1 MGAAL
6 GSKGILGELSMR
18 HSAVLF
24 IFVFF
29 ASLSATAQTSV
40 SPSLSLAPSLSLD
53 PAPAASTGIRLTPF
67 APLPDA
73 PLAPAS
79 AFGSAA
85 ASSAPLSLSL
95 APAPP
100 QDVTSV
106 FQTYSWQVYL
116 GYTFFRFYELPSI
129 NENMNGFD
137 INMVY
142 YFKNWVGAEGD
153 LSVEH
158 ATQAGVSSWFAF
170 GGGGPRFRWSARRG
184 LEVWAHALVG
194 YSHFTPQ
201 TPFGN
206 QHSIA
211 YTFGGGVDLP
221 FKPRWSLRVG
231 ADAVGSQYF
240 STHQWSPKASVGV
253 VFKF

>member
-1 MGAAL
+1 
-6 GSKGILGELSMR
+6 MR
-18 HSAVLF
+18 HTVILF
-24 IFVFF
+24 ILVFSAAF
-29 ASLSATAQTSV
+29 TAGAQSLVSTSLPL
-40 SPSLSLAPSLSLD
+40 SPSFNLD
-53 PAPAASTGIRLTPF
+53 PASAAPTGIRLTPF
-67 APLPDA
+67 TTAVDA
-73 PLAPAS
+73 SAPAP
-79 AFGSAA
+79 
-85 ASSAPLSLSL
+85 APLSLSL

-100 QDVTSV
+100 PQDVTSV
-106 FQTYSWQVYL
+106 FQSYSWQLYL
-116 GYTFFRFYELPSI
+116 GYTFFRFYELPAVT
-129 NENMNGFD
+129 ENMNGFD

-142 YFKNWVGAEGD
+142 YLKDWVGVEGD
-153 LSVEH
+153 LSATH
-158 ATQAGVSSWFAF
+158 ATQRDVSSWFAF

-194 YSHFTPQ
+194 ISHFTPQ

-206 QHSIA
+206 QHAIA

>member
-1 MGAAL
+1 
-6 GSKGILGELSMR
+6 MR
-18 HSAVLF
+18 HFAVLF
-24 IFVFF
+24 ILVLF
-29 ASLSATAQTSV
+29 AALGAGAQSV
-40 SPSLSLAPSLSLD
+40 LPLAPSFSLD
-53 PAPAASTGIRLTPF
+53 STPASSAGIRLTPF
-67 APLPDA
+67 APAPELP
-73 PLAPAS
+73 LPANS
-79 AFGSAA
+79 VLGSAA
-85 ASSAPLSLSL
+85 ASSTPLSLSL
-95 APAPP
+95 APAPAPAP

-106 FQTYSWQVYL
+106 FQSYSWQAYL
-116 GYTFFRFYELPSI
+116 GYTFFRFYELPGS
-129 NENMNGFD
+129 NGYTQNMNGFD

-142 YFKNWVGAEGD
+142 YFKNWLGAEGD
-153 LSVEH
+153 LS
-158 ATQAGVSSWFAF
+158 ATHGNQNDESSWFAF

-184 LEVWAHALVG
+184 IEVWAHALVG

-201 TPFGN
+201 TAFGN
-206 QHSIA
+206 QHALA

>member
-1 MGAAL
+1 
-6 GSKGILGELSMR
+6 MR
-18 HSAVLF
+18 HSAILF
-24 IFVFF
+24 ILV
-29 ASLSATAQTSV
+29 LSAALTAGAQSSV
-40 SPSLSLAPSLSLD
+40 STSLPLSPAFNLD
-53 PAPAASTGIRLTPF
+53 PASATPTGIRLTPF
-67 APLPDA
+67 TAAADSST
-73 PLAPAS
+73 AS
-79 AFGSAA
+79 AAP
-85 ASSAPLSLSL
+85 APLSLSL

-100 QDVTSV
+100 PQDVTSV
-106 FQTYSWQVYL
+106 FQTYAWQLYV

-129 NENMNGFD
+129 TQNTNGFD

-153 LSVEH
+153 LSASHSRQFDE
-158 ATQAGVSSWFAF
+158 SSWFVF

-194 YSHFTPQ
+194 ESHFTPQ
-201 TPFGN
+201 TAFGS
-206 QHSIA
+206 QHAIA
-211 YTFGGGVDLP
+211 YTFGGGVDFP
-221 FKPRWSLRVG
+221 FKPRWSLRAG

>member
-1 MGAAL
+1 
-6 GSKGILGELSMR
+6 MR
-18 HSAVLF
+18 HAAVLF
-24 IFVFF
+24 ILVFF
-29 ASLSATAQTSV
+29 AALTAGALSSV
-40 SPSLSLAPSLSLD
+40 STSLPLEPSFSVD
-53 PAPAASTGIRLTPF
+53 PAPAASTAIRLTPF

-73 PLAPAS
+73 PVVSASPLA
-79 AFGSAA
+79 SAA
-85 ASSAPLSLSL
+85 ASSTPLSLSL
-95 APAPP
+95 APAAAP

-106 FQTYSWQVYL
+106 FQTYAWQAYI
-116 GYTFFRFYELPSI
+116 GYTFFRFYELPGLT
-129 NENMNGFD
+129 ENMNGFD

-153 LSVEH
+153 LSATH
-158 ATQAGVSSWFAF
+158 ATQADISSWFAF

-184 LEVWAHALVG
+184 LEFWAHALVG
-194 YSHFTPQ
+194 ISHFTPQ
-201 TPFGN
+201 TAFGN
-206 QHSIA
+206 QHALA

>member
-1 MGAAL
+1 
-6 GSKGILGELSMR
+6 MR
-18 HSAVLF
+18 HAAVPF
-24 IFVFF
+24 ILVFF
-29 ASLSATAQTSV
+29 AALNAGAQSSV
-40 SPSLSLAPSLSLD
+40 STSLPLEPSFSVD
-53 PAPAASTGIRLTPF
+53 PAPAVSTGIRLTPF

-73 PLAPAS
+73 PVVSASPLA
-79 AFGSAA
+79 SAA
-85 ASSAPLSLSL
+85 ASSTPLSLSL
-95 APAPP
+95 APAAAP

-106 FQTYSWQVYL
+106 FQTYAWQAYV
-116 GYTFFRFYELPSI
+116 GYTFFRFYELPGLT
-129 NENMNGFD
+129 ENMNGFD

-153 LSVEH
+153 FSATH
-158 ATQAGVSSWFAF
+158 ATQNDISSWFAF

-201 TPFGN
+201 TAFGN
-206 QHSIA
+206 QHALA
-211 YTFGGGVDLP
+211 YTFGGGVDVP

>member
-1 MGAAL
+1 
-6 GSKGILGELSMR
+6 MR
-18 HSAVLF
+18 HTAVLF
-24 IFVFF
+24 ILVFLAAWNVGAQSSVSTSLPLSPSF
-29 ASLSATAQTSV
+29 NIDAPAAASTSV
-40 SPSLSLAPSLSLD
+40 RLTPFTLSPALSSDAGVSPVAGPVAPSLSLL
-53 PAPAASTGIRLTPF
+53 PAP
-67 APLPDA
+67 
-73 PLAPAS
+73 
-79 AFGSAA
+79 
-85 ASSAPLSLSL
+85 
-95 APAPP
+95 PP

-106 FQTYSWQVYL
+106 FETYNWQAYV
-116 GYTFFRFYELPSI
+116 GYTFFRFYELPHLT
-129 NENMNGFD
+129 ENMNGFD

-153 LSVEH
+153 LSATH
-158 ATQAGVSSWFAF
+158 ATQADLSSWFAF

-184 LEVWAHALVG
+184 LEVWAHVLVG

-201 TPFGN
+201 TAFGS
-206 QHSIA
+206 QHAIA

-240 STHQWSPKASVGV
+240 STHQFSPKASVGV

>member
-1 MGAAL
+1 
-6 GSKGILGELSMR
+6 MR
-18 HSAVLF
+18 HIAVLF
-24 IFVFF
+24 ILVLF
-29 ASLSATAQTSV
+29 AALGAGAQSIL
-40 SPSLSLAPSLSLD
+40 PLAPSFSLD
-53 PAPAASTGIRLTPF
+53 STPAASAGIRTTPF
-67 APLPDA
+67 APAPDLP
-73 PLAPAS
+73 LPAS
-79 AFGSAA
+79 SVVGSAA
-85 ASSAPLSLSL
+85 ASSTPLSLSL
-95 APAPP
+95 APAPAP

-106 FQTYSWQVYL
+106 FQTYNWQAYL
-116 GYTFFRFYELPSI
+116 GYTFFRFYELPGS
-129 NENMNGFD
+129 NGFTQNTNGFD

-153 LSVEH
+153 LS
-158 ATQAGVSSWFAF
+158 ATHSTQNDESSWFAF

-184 LEVWAHALVG
+184 IELWAHALVG

-201 TPFGN
+201 TAFGS
-206 QHSIA
+206 QHALA

>member
-1 MGAAL
+1 MRHNAILFVLIFVAAL
-6 GSKGILGELSMR
+6 GAHAQSSSTSLPLSP
-18 HSAVLF
+18 AFTV
-24 IFVFF
+24 
-29 ASLSATAQTSV
+29 
-40 SPSLSLAPSLSLD
+40 D

-67 APLPDA
+67 APLPDGPVVVTA
-73 PLAPAS
+73 PSAS
-79 AFGSAA
+79 AV
-85 ASSAPLSLSL
+85 ASSTPLSLSL
-95 APAPP
+95 APSPAP

-106 FQTYSWQVYL
+106 FQTYNWQAYL
-116 GYTFFRFYELPSI
+116 GYTFFRFYEVPGLQ
-129 NENMNGFD
+129 ENMNGFD

-153 LSVEH
+153 LS
-158 ATQAGVSSWFAF
+158 ATHGTQQDVSSWFAF

-184 LEVWAHALVG
+184 LELWAHALVG

-206 QHSIA
+206 QHAIA
-211 YTFGGGVDLP
+211 YAFGGGVDLP

-240 STHQWSPKASVGV
+240 STHQWGPKASVGV

>member
-1 MGAAL
+1 
-6 GSKGILGELSMR
+6 MR
-18 HSAVLF
+18 HAAVPF
-24 IFVFF
+24 ILVFF
-29 ASLSATAQTSV
+29 AALNAGAQSSV
-40 SPSLSLAPSLSLD
+40 STSLPLEPSFSVD
-53 PAPAASTGIRLTPF
+53 PAPAVSTGIRLTPF
-67 APLPDA
+67 ARLPDA
-73 PLAPAS
+73 PVVSASPLA
-79 AFGSAA
+79 SAA
-85 ASSAPLSLSL
+85 ASSTPLSLSL
-95 APAPP
+95 APAAAP

-106 FQTYSWQVYL
+106 FQTYAWQAYV
-116 GYTFFRFYELPSI
+116 GYTFFRFYELPGLT
-129 NENMNGFD
+129 ENMNGFD

-153 LSVEH
+153 FSATH
-158 ATQAGVSSWFAF
+158 ATQNDISSWFAF

-201 TPFGN
+201 TAFGN
-206 QHSIA
+206 QHALA
-211 YTFGGGVDLP
+211 YTFGGGVDVP

>member
-53 PAPAASTGIRLTPF
+53 PAPASSTGIRLTPF

-79 AFGSAA
+79 GFGSAA

-106 FQTYSWQVYL
+106 FQTYSWQIYL

-153 LSVEH
+153 LSIEH
-158 ATQAGVSSWFAF
+158 ATQAGVGSWFAF

-206 QHSIA
+206 QHAIA

>member
-1 MGAAL
+1 
-6 GSKGILGELSMR
+6 MR
-18 HSAVLF
+18 HASVLF
-24 IFVFF
+24 ILVFF
-29 ASLSATAQTSV
+29 AALNAGAQSSV
-40 SPSLSLAPSLSLD
+40 STSLPLEPSFSVD
-53 PAPAASTGIRLTPF
+53 PVPAASSGIRLTPF

-73 PLAPAS
+73 PIVSASPLA
-79 AFGSAA
+79 SAA
-85 ASSAPLSLSL
+85 ASSTPLSLSL
-95 APAPP
+95 APAPAAP

-106 FQTYSWQVYL
+106 FQTYSWQAYL
-116 GYTFFRFYELPSI
+116 GYTFFRFYELPNI
-129 NENMNGFD
+129 AQNMNGFD

-153 LSVEH
+153 LSATH
-158 ATQAGVSSWFAF
+158 ATQNDISSWFAF

-201 TPFGN
+201 TAFGT